1 MTSDA
6 AEPARA
12 AAGGPSEDAVV
23 YSERL
28 WPAWWLWV
36 AAVIVGAS
44 ISLTFFPIGLTWGV
58 IAMVVG
64 MALLVLALL
73 ATTPRLEVTG
83 TVLRV
88 GRAQI
93 EREHL
98 GRVVGHRGQA
108 AREQLGPGFDARSY
122 QCVRGWIGPVITA
135 QITDEQDATP
145 YWLFS
150 TRHPEAILNALG
162 STEPVRET
170 GVSIAES

>member
-12 AAGGPSEDAVV
+12 PAGGPSADAVV

-44 ISLTFFPIGLTWGV
+44 LSLTFFPIGVAWGV

-64 MALLVLALL
+64 MSLLVFALL

-83 TVLRV
+83 NALRA

-93 EREHL
+93 ERKHL
-98 GRVVGHRGQA
+98 GRVVGHRGPA

-122 QCVRGWIGPVITA
+122 QCIRGWIGPVITA
-135 QITDEQDATP
+135 QILDEQDATP

-150 TRHPEAILNALG
+150 TRHPEAVLQALG
-162 STEPVRET
+162 SSEPVRDT
-170 GVSIAES
+170 GMSISES